1 MANELCCGDGYV
13 GIGFRVGDK
22 EEYKCVEENSDE
34 AMEYNAAQL
43 VYKLEA
49 LLNDI
54 DKSMK

>member
-1 MANELCCGDGYV
+1 
-13 GIGFRVGDK
+13 
-22 EEYKCVEENSDE
+22 
-34 AMEYNAAQL
+34 MEYNAAQL